1 MNYDIKPTP
10 TFLKGAKK
18 LSRKYPSLKSDLSLL
33 KETLLTNPK
42 TGVDLG
48 GGTYKVRMAL

>member
-1 MNYDIKPTP
+1 MNYDIKTTP